1 MKQQGVG
8 EVFLGP
14 LDVVFSRWTALE
26 PDLLFVGEDRAS
38 IVTEENIQGAPD
50 LVVEVLSRG
59 NETYDRETKMRAY
72 ERAGVRE
79 LWHLD
84 PEEKTAE
91 ILNLGPDGRYP
102 PAAQLAGRAAIVS
115 KMLTGLFLTL
125 DEVFAD

>member
-1 MKQQGVG
+1 M
-8 EVFLGP
+8 
-14 LDVVFSRWTALE
+14 
-26 PDLLFVGEDRAS
+26 
-38 IVTEENIQGAPD
+38 
-50 LVVEVLSRG
+50 
-59 NETYDRETKMRAY
+59 
-72 ERAGVRE
+72 RE